1 MNKLLDTIMQR
12 LISGGYVH
20 EDEAEVVRF
29 GLELTIMKLIISA
42 FMLTAAVI
50 MKSFIA
56 VLVFMAVYQPMR
68 SCCGGYH
75 AKTRLSCFTFSM
87 LILTA
92 VIALSKLVHGN
103 IRLYAAAA
111 LICISMV
118 LILILAPV
126 DTPSKP
132 FDDIERRV
140 FRKRSL
146 MAAGASVVIAS
157 VTAAFRLY
165 TPMLSIAAAVFFTA
179 LLLLIGRITNT
190 EGAKI

>member
-1 MNKLLDTIMQR
+1 MNKLLDTIMER
-12 LISGGYVH
+12 LISGGYVPK
-20 EDEAEVVRF
+20 DDAEVVRF
-29 GLELTIMKLIISA
+29 GLELTIMKIIISA

-50 MKSFIA
+50 MNSFIA
-56 VLVFMAVYQPMR
+56 VLIFMAAYQPMR

-75 AKTRLSCFTFSM
+75 AKTRLSCFICSM
-87 LILTA
+87 LILAA
-92 VIALSKLVHGN
+92 VIALSKLVQGN
-103 IRLYAAAA
+103 AGLYAAAA
-111 LICISMV
+111 LICIGMV
-118 LILILAPV
+118 FILMLAPV
-126 DTPSKP
+126 ETPSKP
-132 FDDIERRV
+132 LDDTERRV

-146 MAAGASVVIAS
+146 TVTGASVVIAS